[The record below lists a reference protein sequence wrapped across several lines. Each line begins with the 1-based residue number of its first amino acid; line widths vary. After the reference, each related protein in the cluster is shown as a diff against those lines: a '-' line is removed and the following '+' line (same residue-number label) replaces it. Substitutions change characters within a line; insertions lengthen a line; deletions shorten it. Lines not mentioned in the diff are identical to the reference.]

1 MATASAPRRERMKAS
16 VWTFS
21 RTRAASRSAVWA
33 VAVRRSRDPVSPRA
47 SVSGGSHSAN
57 ASGPRGDP
65 SSVTSSASS
74 PVSSRAQA
82 SGEPMVADASTNTG
96 PDPEWCVTTRR
107 SRRSTCATC
116 EPNTPRYPWHSSMI
130 T

>member
-1 MATASAPRRERMKAS
+1 MKAS

-21 RTRAASRSAVWA
+21 LTSRPSRSAACA
-33 VAVRRSRDPVSPRA
+33 VAVRRSRAPASPRA

-82 SGEPMVADASTNTG
+82 PGAPTVAEASTNTG
-96 PDPEWCVTTRR
+96 RGRPPA
-107 SRRSTCATC
+107 SAGA
-116 EPNTPRYPWHSSMI
+116 
-130 T
+130 